1 MDFVFAS
8 SPYLKKFVEFY
19 CEKTISA
26 KIYIL
31 INLYSV
37 KIYSCKV
44 KDLSNL
50 LKVSYIDISGS
61 VHFISEMY
69 RHLLVKVNL
78 EEIFQFLRVQFNV
91 LMTFKEFCNVYF
103 TKLLENH
110 RIPTNIDI
118 HEKTIWTENSEQM
131 EQV

>member
-1 MDFVFAS
+1 
-8 SPYLKKFVEFY
+8 
-19 CEKTISA
+19 
-26 KIYIL
+26 
-31 INLYSV
+31 
-37 KIYSCKV
+37 
-44 KDLSNL
+44 
-50 LKVSYIDISGS
+50 
-61 VHFISEMY
+61 MY

-78 EEIFQFLRVQFNV
+78 KEIFQFLRVQFNV

>member
-19 CEKTISA
+19 TEKTISA

-37 KIYSCKV
+37 KIYSFKV

-50 LKVSYIDISGS
+50 LKVSYIDISVSG
-61 VHFISEMY
+61 FNAFY
-69 RHLLVKVNL
+69 
-78 EEIFQFLRVQFNV
+78 FLNV
-91 LMTFKEFCNVYF
+91 
-103 TKLLENH
+103 
-110 RIPTNIDI
+110 
-118 HEKTIWTENSEQM
+118 
-131 EQV
+131 